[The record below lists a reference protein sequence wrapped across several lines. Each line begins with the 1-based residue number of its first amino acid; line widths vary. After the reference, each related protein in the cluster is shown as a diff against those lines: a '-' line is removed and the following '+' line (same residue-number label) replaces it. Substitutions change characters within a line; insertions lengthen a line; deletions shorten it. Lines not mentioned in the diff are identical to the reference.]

1 MLFNNPNNEQLFND
15 FYKNY
20 MHVIDGIY
28 KDVNQRFFMT
38 DVYTDTGSFIGFSN
52 DDKRRLYNPQNSDT
66 PFQCLNNFMGH
77 TEIMRHKACC
87 DAGRF
92 SPEEQYA
99 LIAHEIGHF
108 IAAIERIQVY
118 GFDEEVFADTI
129 AVKIGLRNEIVSA
142 IQKLIKSP
150 MTDKTVIPELNAR
163 LNRL

>member
-1 MLFNNPNNEQLFND
+1 
-15 FYKNY
+15 
-20 MHVIDGIY
+20 
-28 KDVNQRFFMT
+28 
-38 DVYTDTGSFIGFSN
+38 
-52 DDKRRLYNPQNSDT
+52 
-66 PFQCLNNFMGH
+66 MGH

-87 DAGRF
+87 DAGGF

-118 GFDEEVFADTI
+118 SLDEEVFADSI

-150 MTDKTVIPELNAR
+150 MTDKSAIAELKAR
-163 LNRL
+163 LNLL

>member
-1 MLFNNPNNEQLFND
+1 MLFNNPNQEQIFDD

-20 MHVIDGIY
+20 MPVIDGIY
-28 KDVNQRFFMT
+28 KDVHQRFFLT
-38 DVYTDTGSFIGFSN
+38 DVFTDTGSFIGFSN
-52 DDKRRLYNPQNSDT
+52 DEKRGMYNSQNSDT
-66 PFQCLNNFMGH
+66 PFQCLNNYMGH

-87 DAGRF
+87 DAAGF
-92 SPEEQYA
+92 SIEEQYA

-118 GFDEEVFADTI
+118 DFDEEVFADSV
-129 AVKIGLRNEIVSA
+129 AVKICLRNEIVSA

-163 LNRL
+163 LNLL